1 MSTLAVSEV
10 SISGLMDTGEE
21 WRRRP
26 RRRWPEDLK
35 RQIVSETFV
44 AGASV
49 SVVARRHDV
58 NANQV
63 FRWRQQYGAGCGGFV
78 AVSVVP
84 EPVAREVT
92 VDPVLTDRPVHRDYV
107 EIDISGCHRIRV
119 GPGFDRDTL
128 ERVLDVI
135 SSR

>member
-1 MSTLAVSEV
+1 MSTLSVSEV

-58 NANQV
+58 YRNGN
-63 FRWRQQYGAGCGGFV
+63 G
-78 AVSVVP
+78 
-84 EPVAREVT
+84 ARERAAKT
-92 VDPVLTDRPVHRDYV
+92 AILLQQLNA
-107 EIDISGCHRIRV
+107 E
-119 GPGFDRDTL
+119 L
-128 ERVLDVI
+128 EERVRERTR
-135 SSR
+135 S

>member
-1 MSTLAVSEV
+1 
-10 SISGLMDTGEE
+10 
-21 WRRRP
+21 
-26 RRRWPEDLK
+26 LK

-63 FRWRQQYGAGCGGFV
+63 FRWRQQYGAALSGFV
-78 AVSVVP
+78 TVSVVQ
-84 EPVAREVT
+84 EPVAHEIA
-92 VDPVLTDRPVHRDYV
+92 VDPVRTDAAVRRDYV
-107 EIDISGCHRIRV
+107 EIDIGGSHRVRV

-128 ERVLDVI
+128 ERVLDVM

>member
-1 MSTLAVSEV
+1 MSTLAISEV
-10 SISGLMDTGEE
+10 SISGLMDTREE
-21 WRRRP
+21 WRERP

-35 RQIVSETFV
+35 RQIVSESFV

-63 FRWRQQYGAGCGGFV
+63 FRWRQQYGTGCGGFV
-78 AVSVVP
+78 AVSVAQ
-84 EPVAREVT
+84 EPIAREVS
-92 VDPVLTDRPVHRDYV
+92 VDPVPTDAPVRRDYV
-107 EIDISGCHRIRV
+107 EIDVGESHRIRV

>member
-1 MSTLAVSEV
+1 MSESSVSEV

-21 WRRRP
+21 WRRGP
-26 RRRWPEDLK
+26 RRRWPEELK

-63 FRWRQQYGAGCGGFV
+63 FRWRQQYGAAVGSFV
-78 AVSVVP
+78 AVSVAQSHVG
-84 EPVAREVT
+84 REVS
-92 VDPVLTDRPVHRDYV
+92 VDPVGTDAVVRRDYV
-107 EIDISGCHRIRV
+107 
-119 GPGFDRDTL
+119 
-128 ERVLDVI
+128 
-135 SSR
+135 